1 MRENRL
7 LYQIKTLDKLILR
20 NLIDDIDKLEQLSSH
35 PTPTQMQ
42 IIEYIID
49 HGDQCVYQKDLEEI
63 LNLRRATVSGVLQ
76 TMEKNGLIERIIHD
90 EDARVKRIILNDRA
104 KKIFSR
110 NQKRMEELETVIIK
124 GIPSDKLKDFSLV
137 LGMMK
142 ENLKNNSIKDERR
155 KI

>member
-7 LYQIKTLDKLILR
+7 LYQIKTLEKLILR
-20 NLIDDIDKLEQLSSH
+20 NLIDDIDLPSH

-49 HGDQCVYQKDLEEI
+49 GGNECVYQKDLEEI

-104 KKIFSR
+104 KEIFSK
-110 NQKRMEELETVIIK
+110 NKKKMEELETIIIK
-124 GIPSDKLKDFSLV
+124 GIPSDKLENFSLV
-137 LGMMK
+137 LDMMK
-142 ENLKNNSIKDERR
+142 ENLKSNSIKDERR